1 MRLDA
6 QEDLLGA
13 AKMPKKT
20 AMPRTS
26 LFAVPFVVLA
36 VPFAVACSQ
45 PVPEP
50 APEQKA
56 SAAPQIPDPP
66 ELVTEDLKVG
76 EGREAKTGDK
86 VKVNYVGR
94 LLRTNFKF
102 DSNEGKK
109 PFEFTIGEGVIEGWS
124 KGVVGMKPGGKRK
137 LTIPSRL
144 AYGDR
149 GSPPKIPA
157 GAPLVFEVEL
167 LGYADE
173 DKDADAGV
181 ADAGATD
188 AGADAAD
195 VGDKKGDAK
204 KGDAKKDDAKKDD
217 AKKDAAPKKDA
228 PKK

>member
-1 MRLDA
+1 MS
-6 QEDLLGA
+6 
-13 AKMPKKT
+13 
-20 AMPRTS
+20 TS
-26 LFAVPFVVLA
+26 RWLALSFALSVLPLSIGCQA
-36 VPFAVACSQ
+36 

-50 APEQKA
+50 APEEKP

-76 EGREAKTGDK
+76 DGREAKTGDK

-137 LTIPSRL
+137 LTIPSKL
-144 AYGDR
+144 AYGEH

-157 GAPLVFEVEL
+157 NAPLVFEVEL

-173 DKDADAGV
+173 DKKDEADAGV
-181 ADAGATD
+181 SDAGASDAGAADAGA
-188 AGADAAD
+188 
-195 VGDKKGDAK
+195 DK
-204 KGDAKKDDAKKDD
+204 KKDDAKKDD
-217 AKKDAAPKKDA
+217 KKPAADKKADA